1 MVGRWREG
9 GIMKEGE
16 RSGDGGRCGGRSWK
30 VMEGVGNS

>member
-16 RSGDGGRCGGRSWK
+16 RSGDGGRCGGRSW
-30 VMEGVGNS
+30 ESDGGSGE